1 MMKELTIKNTIDQAE
16 KLREKEIYAWIGSFI
31 DGGEDMDAYWQNS
44 LKELFNSHIST
55 YTKDLLQSVE
65 SKLDV
70 LDTCLEGL
78 PMAGDGLITQKL
90 YASDV
95 VERLKE
101 VKADIISKL

>member
-1 MMKELTIKNTIDQAE
+1 MTPKDVIAQAE
-16 KLREKEIYAWIGSFI
+16 IKWRKNFDENYAPYGEENETGWKYGAPSPQSVKAFI
-31 DGGEDMDAYWQNS
+31 SNLLS
-44 LKELFNSHIST
+44 S

-65 SKLDV
+65 SELDV

-95 VERLKE
+95 VKRLKE
-101 VKADIISKL
+101 VKADIISKLK